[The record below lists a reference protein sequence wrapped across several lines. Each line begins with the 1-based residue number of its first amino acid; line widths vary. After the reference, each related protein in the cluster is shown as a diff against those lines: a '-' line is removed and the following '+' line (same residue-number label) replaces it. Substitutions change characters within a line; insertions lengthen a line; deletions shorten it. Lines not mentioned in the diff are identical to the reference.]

1 MPTALLPSLPLCQP
15 SRSPGTPCTAP
26 GDRDLARPP
35 RSPAPAPSPPQG
47 HSAPRLL
54 PGRRLARVWGEP
66 GAEPRLPGPVCSS
79 FRRGLAVQLQ
89 LWEEMPWREDTA
101 SACPASVVAFP
112 ARTTP
117 YWLPSPLLPS
127 LTEVWPRGRP
137 WASTV
142 RERLC
147 PTSASPPPP
156 TPTPSSSAENTALL
170 SV

>member
-15 SRSPGTPCTAP
+15 SWSPGTPCTAP
-26 GDRDLARPP
+26 GDQDLARPP
-35 RSPAPAPSPPQG
+35 RSPAPARSPPQG

-54 PGRRLARVWGEP
+54 PGRRLARVSENLVQSP
-66 GAEPRLPGPVCSS
+66 GFLVLSAPSGGALLSSCSS
-79 FRRGLAVQLQ
+79 GRECPGERTQPVPALPVR
-89 LWEEMPWREDTA
+89 WPSMP
-101 SACPASVVAFP
+101 
-112 ARTTP
+112 RTTP

-147 PTSASPPPP
+147 PTSASPPPTRP
-156 TPTPSSSAENTALL
+156 ENTALL